1 MCGKQVCVIE
11 GMGGAGGMCSSRAPA
26 HAVCTVLLDSWCQGL
41 SIACKLFYSE
51 AVCVPLVY
59 MLSSHFVAR
68 QTIAHHDNRNNLCF
82 FFAADFMSG

>member
-1 MCGKQVCVIE
+1 MQQQGTS
-11 GMGGAGGMCSSRAPA
+11 M

-41 SIACKLFYSE
+41 SIACKLFCSE
-51 AVCVPLVY
+51 AECVPHVY

-68 QTIAHHDNRNNLCF
+68 EKKKTLLTMTIGIFCA